1 MKLLFELSGE
11 HATLPAAEADAC
23 LKTFGIHPI
32 CVAKQHVF
40 VVEAALDSQDVQA
53 LGHRLALSHAIYE
66 VISAGSLQEIEQAI
80 AAIDFG
86 TASTFSLQGRRFGA
100 HPSMS
105 YLKQRLGTRIRQE
118 TGLQVDLAT
127 PDMKLYILSDAQIY
141 LCHKRVVVDRSQ
153 FEQRKPQYRPFSSPV
168 SLHPRIARALVNL
181 VRITPGQSLMDPF
194 CGTGGILIEAGLL
207 GARVVGIDIK
217 NTMVEGCRANLIHYG
232 ITPDCLKCG
241 DALGIE
247 DIYPVDAVVT
257 DLPYGRS
264 TSITTSP
271 ATLYKDAFSKL
282 GDWLKPTGMAVVGLP
297 EKRFISLAEQQ
308 CSVIDVHPMRVHRS
322 LTRYFCVLRP
332 D

>member
-11 HATLPAAEADAC
+11 HSTLPAAEAEAC
-23 LKTFGIHPI
+23 LKIFGINPI
-32 CVAKQHVF
+32 CIAKQHVF
-40 VVEAALDSQDVQA
+40 VVEAALDSPDVQA

-66 VISAGSLQEIEQAI
+66 VLSSGSLQEIEHAI
-80 AAIDFG
+80 NAIDFG

-100 HPSMS
+100 HIPIS
-105 YLKQRLGTRIRQE
+105 YLKKHLGTYIQQE

-127 PDMKLYILSDAQIY
+127 PDMTLYILSDVQIY
-141 LCHKRVVVDRSQ
+141 LCRQRVVVNRSQ

-168 SLHPRIARALVNL
+168 SLNPRIARALVNL
-181 VRITPGQSLMDPF
+181 VRITPGQILMDPF

-207 GARVVGIDIK
+207 GAQVVGIDIK
-217 NTMVEGCRANLIHYG
+217 NTMVEGCRANLTHYG
-232 ITPDCLKCG
+232 ITPDHLQCG
-241 DALGIE
+241 DALAIDG
-247 DIYPVDAVVT
+247 IYPVDAVVT

-308 CSVIDVHPMRVHRS
+308 CSVIEVHPMRVHRS